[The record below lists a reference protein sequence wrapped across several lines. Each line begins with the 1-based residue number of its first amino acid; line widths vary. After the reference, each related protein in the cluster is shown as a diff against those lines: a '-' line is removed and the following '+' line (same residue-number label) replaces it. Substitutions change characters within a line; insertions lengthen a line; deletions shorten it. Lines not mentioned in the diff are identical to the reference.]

1 MKKTTTIIDG
11 ELYVNTRSLAGYIN
25 WYSKDND
32 LKVHTNTRGIGH
44 AIGNVQKNDDCY
56 TPVSGIK
63 AYIRRMESC
72 EMKSPCYTTY
82 MNRAK
87 AFRAALE
94 HYVDQHEEKLA
105 KVREEFGGIIFPWA
119 A

>member
-1 MKKTTTIIDG
+1 
-11 ELYVNTRSLAGYIN
+11 
-25 WYSKDND
+25 
-32 LKVHTNTRGIGH
+32 
-44 AIGNVQKNDDCY
+44 
-56 TPVSGIK
+56 
-63 AYIRRMESC
+63 
-72 EMKSPCYTTY
+72 MKSPCYTTY